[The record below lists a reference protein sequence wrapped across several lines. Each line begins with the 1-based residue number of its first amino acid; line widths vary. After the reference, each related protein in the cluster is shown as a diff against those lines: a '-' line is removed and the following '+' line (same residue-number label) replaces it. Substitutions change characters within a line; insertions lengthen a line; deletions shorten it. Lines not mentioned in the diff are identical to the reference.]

1 MNRCLRLLTVLSVMA
16 PCLSLADSPPIDP
29 HADLLYRQALP
40 FLEQADTQAS
50 TFSPQ
55 ANATQDD
62 LLRQGTTLVHTLTPG
77 VELLRKAASLN
88 HPVAEYRLALYYMT
102 YLSPAEVP
110 AQACPLLAASLSQ
123 GFAPASLQI
132 NSLCSEYR
140 DSDAYRT
147 ALKKAVQDATR
158 YATYYPQPAMRLE
171 CRPQGRRGLTLQWG
185 QQRDF
190 QAEVYRLLGAVDR
203 PQRQMWYRKAVDA
216 NGCATAQ
223 HRLTSQR

>member
-1 MNRCLRLLTVLSVMA
+1 MKRCLRVLTVYSALA
-16 PCLSLADSPPIDP
+16 PCVAWADAPIDP

-40 FLEQADTQAS
+40 FLEQADTEAS

-55 ANATQDD
+55 ASTTKDD
-62 LLRQGTTLVHTLTPG
+62 LLRQGTALVQTLAPG
-77 VELLRKAASLN
+77 VELLRKAVALD

-102 YLSPAEVP
+102 YLSPDEVP
-110 AQACPLLAASLSQ
+110 ALACPLLAASLSQ

-132 NSLCSEYR
+132 NSLCTEYR
-140 DSDAYRT
+140 DSSAYRA
-147 ALKKAVQDATR
+147 ALKKTVQDATR
-158 YATYYPQPAMRLE
+158 YATYYPQPAVRLE
-171 CRPQGRRGLTLQWG
+171 CRPQGNQGLTLQWG